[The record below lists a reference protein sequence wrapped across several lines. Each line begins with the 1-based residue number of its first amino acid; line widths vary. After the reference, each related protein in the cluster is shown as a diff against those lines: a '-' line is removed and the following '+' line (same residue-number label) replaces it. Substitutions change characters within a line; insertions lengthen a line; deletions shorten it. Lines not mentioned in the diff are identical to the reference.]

1 MNTEQNN
8 PHEDSLV
15 QAFLNEYAALP
26 DTYIASSQ
34 ELMENSTRKISPETM
49 GEIFKSK
56 AKYYPQLKVIDL
68 PIRHEIVHIT
78 PTVARDMLRFSRRGA
93 INEGLKNRRV
103 KAATV
108 KRFIKD
114 MNERK
119 WCLTGEP
126 IIIGFDGE
134 IMDGHTRLEAASQS
148 KYGFIAVI
156 LWGVSDQLSF
166 AHIDVGNI
174 RSRAEVL
181 EMSGVQVNARIL
193 AQAALLAQCFD
204 NTTNKCHFRGTQGN
218 KYQQMET
225 VDYVK
230 QNQEILHSVALVEGL
245 AKKYRQEMQA
255 SPATYAFAHYL
266 IKKQIEESEIKEF
279 PVTPEY
285 YLTKLISGIGINSEE
300 DVEYLVRNYLQTVF
314 GESSSYTLLC
324 RLSAIFKG
332 WNSYLDIPIF
342 GKKIAVRR
350 VAKFTK
356 DEEGNKLPAKG
367 AGNIKEPFTVPCLP
381 PGKAS
386 VKITNQAAIKML

>member
-1 MNTEQNN
+1 MKNAPNL
-8 PHEDSLV
+8 HEDSLV
-15 QAFLNEYAALP
+15 QVFLEEYAALP
-26 DTYIASSQ
+26 ETYIASSE
-34 ELMENSTRKISPETM
+34 ELMDNSTRKLSVETM
-49 GEIFKSK
+49 SEIFKSK
-56 AKYYPQLKVIDL
+56 AKYYPQLKAIDL
-68 PIRHEIVHIT
+68 PIRHEVVHIT

-93 INEGLKNRRV
+93 INEGLKNRRI
-103 KAATV
+103 KATTV
-108 KRFIKD
+108 KRFTND

-148 KYGFIAVI
+148 QYGFIAVI
-156 LWGVSDQLSF
+156 IWGVSDQLSF
-166 AHIDVGNI
+166 AHIDVGNT

-204 NTTNKCHFRGTQGN
+204 NTANKYHFRGTQGN

-230 QNQEILHSVALVEGL
+230 QNQEILHSVALVESL
-245 AKKYRQEMQA
+245 AKKYRQEIQA

-266 IKKQIEESEIKEF
+266 IKKQIEVSEIEEF
-279 PVTPEY
+279 SVTPEY
-285 YLTKLISGIGINSEE
+285 YLTKIISGIGIKSEE
-300 DVEYLVRNYLQTVF
+300 DIEYQVRNYLQTLI
-314 GESSSYTLLC
+314 GEAASYSLLC

-332 WNSYLDIPIF
+332 WNSYLGIPIF

-356 DEEGNKLPAKG
+356 DDEGNKLPAKG
-367 AGNIKEPFTVPCLP
+367 AGNINEPFTVPCLA

-386 VKITNQAAIKML
+386 LKITKQAAIKIV